1 MGGMPGMG
9 GPPGMP
15 GMGGMPSMPPP
26 GPGGPGAP
34 PMPGPPGMPN
44 MGGMDMGKMGGG
56 KMGGKGDGK
65 GAPGPMLGQFS
76 GTIKGFNPK
85 QGRGFISC
93 PDLAA
98 TGQSGEV
105 FLNHEELGEFE
116 VGAQVSFTAFL
127 NANGQPEAKDLEA
140 GHANKMQRL
149 M

>member
-1 MGGMPGMG
+1 
-9 GPPGMP
+9 
-15 GMGGMPSMPPP
+15 
-26 GPGGPGAP
+26 
-34 PMPGPPGMPN
+34 
-44 MGGMDMGKMGGG
+44 MDMMGKMGGG
-56 KMGGKGDGK
+56 KGNGK
-65 GAPGPMLGQFS
+65 GAPGPVLGQYS

-105 FLNHEELGEFE
+105 FLNHEELGQFE

-127 NANGQPEAKDLEA
+127 NATGQPEAKDLEA
-140 GHANKMQRL
+140 PNKMPRL